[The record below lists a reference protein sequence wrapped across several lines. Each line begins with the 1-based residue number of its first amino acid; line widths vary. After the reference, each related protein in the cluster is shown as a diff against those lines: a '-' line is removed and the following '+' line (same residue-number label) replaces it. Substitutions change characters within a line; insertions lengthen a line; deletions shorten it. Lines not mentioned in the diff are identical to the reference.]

1 MGSDAQRDL
10 RGSFSGYIF
19 DNGRVKIEID
29 KDYARILNSK
39 SNAVLVER
47 FYPLV
52 EINESGK
59 WRAINFG
66 ERFINENEHDRW
78 HSVAIGMVYEGKNIS
93 VHGFLQYYQKD
104 KFRRYA
110 PLYPSMQ
117 LWFSKRT
124 EYRVIWK
131 YEGIKIRHFEVIDN
145 GTGWTRPPYQHGH
158 GRIILYNGTV
168 NRDMR
173 FDDGQDI
180 VIGYEHGR
188 KAFGLNWEKSK
199 KNLPVLSMMNNG
211 DALSMS
217 IESTSQVS
225 TLAEPSYPIPD
236 SGGGGGSDDSDSDG
250 LSDSLEE
257 AGWYI
262 WLCTSGTTWHH
273 IKVFSDPHYRDT
285 DNDGVDDGVE
295 YSAGTN
301 PEDTDTDN
309 DGLTDEQEI
318 DYYGTY
324 GYTWDSDEDGISDN
338 DEFHN
343 WLFMLYLDGDNN
355 LDSQLSKV
363 MDGIIYGL
371 NAYGSEDK
379 VSQVIHI
386 LVEYDGRNSGDSA
399 RYEIRVNNGEWEKVK
414 LSSLGEVSMNNPNTL
429 SDFVN
434 WAVNWDWWSNRRALI
449 IADHGDGW
457 DGLLWDDSVSGDNY
471 TDMNELK
478 TAFSN
483 MNTHINLV
491 WFDSCFMQMAEV
503 IYQLRGY
510 ADMIVGS
517 EDTKWM
523 SSSEY
528 SSLFNQMAAD
538 YPGRGIELRIEN
550 VSQEI
555 IYTYKPGSTKRYTLS
570 SVWSHKVIST
580 LVPAIDDLAEEL
592 INLVNEGYREE
603 IKSIIAET
611 QHMNNPRKD
620 GDFENHSYRDLYNFS
635 ELIAKHFRSNID
647 VVNAAHNV
655 MNAINQSVEQE
666 NHNKGDYHGIS
677 IFLPDQ
683 TWWTLKYSDDTPY
696 SDSFKYI
703 YRYLDFSIDRE
714 WYNFISQL
722 YDVR

>member
-66 ERFINENEHDRW
+66 ERFINENEHDGW

-355 LDSQLSKV
+355 LNDEIRSIMFYIWLGLSAATETGNV
-363 MDGIIYGL
+363 
-371 NAYGSEDK
+371 DK
-379 VSQVIHI
+379 VKNVIHI
-386 LVEYDGRNSGDSA
+386 LVEQDNNSVGDSA
-399 RYEIRVNNGEWEKVK
+399 RYEIMLTYDQYNNPSWEIIKVGD
-414 LSSLGEVSMNNPNTL
+414 LGEVDMTLPNSL

-449 IADHGDGW
+449 IADHGGGWLGTCQDDHRSDGFHNLMTLQ
-457 DGLLWDDSVSGDNY
+457 D
-471 TDMNELK
+471 LK
-478 TAFSN
+478 YAFEN
-483 MNTHINLV
+483 MNVHINLL

-503 IYQLRGY
+503 AYQIREY
-510 ADMIVGS
+510 VDTIVGS
-517 EDTKWM
+517 EETKWM
-523 SSSEY
+523 DESQYYNIFYNLAKDYAIQDEPISVEVVSSEIVY
-528 SSLFNQMAAD
+528 TYNPNVTKSYTMSAVETNEVSSLLVPKINNFAIA
-538 YPGRGIELRIEN
+538 L
-550 VSQEI
+550 
-555 IYTYKPGSTKRYTLS
+555 T
-570 SVWSHKVIST
+570 T
-580 LVPAIDDLAEEL
+580 LV
-592 INLVNEGYREE
+592 NNGYGSKIRD
-603 IKSIIAET
+603 IIEST
-611 QHMNNPRKD
+611 QHMHAD
-620 GDFENHSYRDLYNFS
+620 VEGGDFFNHSYRDLYDFARRIKENFS
-635 ELIAKHFRSNID
+635 DSN
-647 VVNAAHNV
+647 VVQSAQDV
-655 MNAINQSVEQE
+655 MNAISNTVIQRNQTNIS
-666 NHNKGDYHGIS
+666 YHGIS
-677 IFLPDQ
+677 IFLPDK
-683 TWWTLKYSDDTPY
+683 TWWNRYKNDFQEYSN
-696 SDSFKYI
+696 
-703 YRYLDFSIDRE
+703 LDFSHSTAWD
-714 WYNFISQL
+714 NFISTL
-722 YDVR
+722 YT

>member
-10 RGSFSGYIF
+10 RGSFSGYVF
-19 DNGRVKIEID
+19 DNGRVKIEIG

-39 SNAVLVER
+39 NNAVLVER

-66 ERFINENEHDRW
+66 ERFINENEHDGW

-158 GRIILYNGTV
+158 GRIVLYNGTV

-173 FDDGQDI
+173 FEDGQDI
-180 VIGYEHGR
+180 VIGYENGR
-188 KAFGLNWEKSK
+188 KTFGLNWEKSK
-199 KNLPVLSMMNNG
+199 KNLPVLSIINNG
-211 DALSMS
+211 DDLNMN

-236 SGGGGGSDDSDSDG
+236 SGGAGGSDDSDSDG

-257 AGWYI
+257 SGWYI
-262 WLCTSGTTWHH
+262 WLCTSGTIWHH

-363 MDGIIYGL
+363 MDGIINGL

-386 LVEYDGRNSGDSA
+386 LVEYDGRNTGDSA
-399 RYEIRVNNGEWEKVK
+399 RYEIRVNNGEWEKLK

-457 DGLLWDDSVSGDNY
+457 DGLLRDDSVSGDNY

-491 WFDSCFMQMAEV
+491 WFDACFMQMAEV

-523 SSSEY
+523 DYDEPSESDSEY
-528 SSLFNQMAAD
+528 NALFNHIAE
-538 YPGRGIELRIEN
+538 YGGRGKDMYIQDLSN
-550 VSQEI
+550 EI
-555 IYTYKPGSTKRYTLS
+555 IRSYDSANNYTIS
-570 SVWSHKVIST
+570 SVWVSKVDST
-580 LVPAIDDLAEEL
+580 LISAINEFAQQL
-592 INLVNEGYREE
+592 INLVNNGYGND
-603 IKSIIAET
+603 IKTIIAET

-635 ELIAKHFRSNID
+635 ELIAKHFSSNSD

-655 MNAINQSVEQE
+655 MNAVNQSVEQE

-677 IFLPDQ
+677 IFLPDK
-683 TWWTLKYSDDTPY
+683 TWWNRYKNDFQEYSN
-696 SDSFKYI
+696 
-703 YRYLDFSIDRE
+703 LDFSHSTAWD
-714 WYNFISQL
+714 NFISTL
-722 YDVR
+722 YT

>member
-1 MGSDAQRDL
+1 MGSNAQRDL
-10 RGSFSGYIF
+10 RGSFSGYVF
-19 DNGRVKIEID
+19 DNGRVKIEIG

-39 SNAVLVER
+39 NNAVLVER

-66 ERFINENEHDRW
+66 ERFINENEHDGW

-158 GRIILYNGTV
+158 GRIVLYNGTV

-173 FDDGQDI
+173 FEDGQDI
-180 VIGYEHGR
+180 VIGYENGR

-199 KNLPVLSMMNNG
+199 KNLPVLSIMNNG
-211 DALSMS
+211 DDLSMS

-236 SGGGGGSDDSDSDG
+236 SGGAGGSDDSDSDG

-257 AGWYI
+257 SGWYI

-324 GYTWDSDEDGISDN
+324 GYTWDSDEDGISDL
-338 DEFHN
+338 DEFS
-343 WLFMLYLDGDNN
+343 WLFMIYADGDNN
-355 LDSQLSKV
+355 LDEYTFLTY
-363 MDGIIYGL
+363 IENGL
-371 NAYGSEDK
+371 NNASEPLK
-379 VSQVIHI
+379 VSKIIH
-386 LVEYDGRNSGDSA
+386 VVAEYDGPKNGDSV
-399 RYEIRVNNGEWEKVK
+399 RYEIKPVWNDVYGWKWNLVVVQDMDELNMGD
-414 LSSLGEVSMNNPNTL
+414 GNTL
-429 SDFVN
+429 SDFIT
-434 WAVNWDWWSNRRALI
+434 WSANRYSAANKVLI
-449 IADHGDGW
+449 MADHGGGW
-457 DGLLWDDSVSGDNY
+457 VGISWDDTQGKDY
-471 TDMNELK
+471 IYMGELK
-478 TAFSN
+478 NALASTGVHFN
-483 MNTHINLV
+483 IIG
-491 WFDSCFMQMAEV
+491 FDACLMQMTEV
-503 IYQLRGY
+503 SYQIGSY
-510 ADMIVGS
+510 VDIVVGS
-517 EDTKWM
+517 EEEELEGDW
-523 SSSEY
+523 EY
-528 SSLFNQMAAD
+528 SYIFSDLAKNYVLEDIPLSTSIVASDIVHYNSVKTISAVSTSKILNDLKTKIDDFAA
-538 YPGRGIELRIEN
+538 EL
-550 VSQEI
+550 
-555 IYTYKPGSTKRYTLS
+555 T
-570 SVWSHKVIST
+570 T
-580 LVPAIDDLAEEL
+580 LVNNGHGSKIRD
-592 INLVNEGYREE
+592 
-603 IKSIIAET
+603 IIEST
-611 QHMNNPRKD
+611 QRMHADVKD
-620 GDFENHSYRDLYNFS
+620 GDFYNHSYRDLYDFARRIKENFS
-635 ELIAKHFRSNID
+635 DPNIVQSAQD
-647 VVNAAHNV
+647 V
-655 MNAINQSVEQE
+655 MNAINNAMLSEK
-666 NHNKGDYHGIS
+666 HRDGDYHGIS
-677 IFLPDQ
+677 IFLPDK

-703 YRYLDFSIDRE
+703 YRYLDFSQQTS
-714 WYNFISQL
+714 WYDFIVAL
-722 YDVR
+722 YPGDGGD

>member
-1 MGSDAQRDL
+1 MGSNAQRDL
-10 RGSFSGYIF
+10 RGSFSGYVF
-19 DNGRVKIEID
+19 DNGRVKIEIG

-39 SNAVLVER
+39 NNAVLVER

-66 ERFINENEHDRW
+66 ERFINENEHDGW

-158 GRIILYNGTV
+158 GRIVLYNGTV

-173 FDDGQDI
+173 FEDGQDI
-180 VIGYEHGR
+180 VIGYENGR

-199 KNLPVLSMMNNG
+199 KNLPVLSIMNNG
-211 DALSMS
+211 DDLSMS

-236 SGGGGGSDDSDSDG
+236 SGGAGGSDDSDSDG

-257 AGWYI
+257 SGWYI

-324 GYTWDSDEDGISDN
+324 GYTWDSDEDGIGDKSDVGHLWTIIVTGYIDINQSTQN
-338 DEFHN
+338 DFRFTADYLHQVILRHGYSDSDIYYLTDPGYYSQNNKFDGVTTPQNIQYAITTWLEEPLNNAPHRVDSDDKVLIYLIDHGNKDTFWIGDSYITSSELHN
-343 WLFMLYLDGDNN
+343 WINDM
-355 LDSQLSKV
+355 QSKT
-363 MDGIIYGL
+363 D
-371 NAYGSEDK
+371 
-379 VSQVIHI
+379 
-386 LVEYDGRNSGDSA
+386 
-399 RYEIRVNNGEWEKVK
+399 
-414 LSSLGEVSMNNPNTL
+414 P
-429 SDFVN
+429 
-434 WAVNWDWWSNRRALI
+434 ALI
-449 IADHGDGW
+449 TVVIDACY
-457 DGLLWDDSVSGDNY
+457 SGS
-471 TDMNELK
+471 
-478 TAFSN
+478 F
-483 MNTHINLV
+483 
-491 WFDSCFMQMAEV
+491 
-503 IYQLRGY
+503 
-510 ADMIVGS
+510 
-517 EDTKWM
+517 
-523 SSSEY
+523 
-528 SSLFNQMAAD
+528 
-538 YPGRGIELRIEN
+538 
-550 VSQEI
+550 
-555 IYTYKPGSTKRYTLS
+555 
-570 SVWSHKVIST
+570 
-580 LVPAIDDLAEEL
+580 IDDLSGNKRIVITSTDQL
-592 INLVNEGYREE
+592 HQSYYGLGNGSDRING
-603 IKSIIAET
+603 SWFGTQFIA
-611 QHMNNPRKD
+611 MLDWN
-620 GDFENHSYRDLYNFS
+620 
-635 ELIAKHFRSNID
+635 
-647 VVNAAHNV
+647 
-655 MNAINQSVEQE
+655 
-666 NHNKGDYHGIS
+666 GIS
-677 IFLPDQ
+677 IGSAFESAYKTVQEDAELSNVEQYPLIDDNGDGIGHRCKLSNGEYILPNGGDGN
-683 TWWTLKYSDDTPY
+683 WALSV
-696 SDSFKYI
+696 
-703 YRYLDFSIDRE
+703 YL
-714 WYNFISQL
+714 W
-722 YDVR
+722 